1 MLYKKGAKTLSKVKQ
16 LKQTYEAEGT
26 TEHNTNSCLTYD
38 KDMPSKTTTDI
49 FIHGVNC
56 AGLVCCSTSGPGLT
70 SPGFF
75 SAASLR
81 GHGIRR
87 LPPPV
92 SLSCRQRWNPPVTR
106 APNIAPNR
114 NVAPL
119 FIWNWIWM
127 IGFDHFH

>member
-1 MLYKKGAKTLSKVKQ
+1 MLYKKGPKALSKVKQ

-26 TEHNTNSCLTYD
+26 TEHNTNSYLTYD
-38 KDMPSKTTTDI
+38 KDMPSKTTVNSQQTTYI
-49 FIHGVNC
+49 FIHGVN
-56 AGLVCCSTSGPGLT
+56 CSTSGPGLT

-92 SLSCRQRWNPPVTR
+92 SLCCRQRWNPPVTR

-114 NVAPL
+114 NVVPL